1 MAEEPVDLEG
11 RQKLFDA
18 ISALAPVEEVK
29 KLSRSA
35 REALDPESSGNPEN
49 YRYGHLDLKVI
60 AQALR
65 TVQAHGLPEE
75 SIFVDL
81 GSGVGH
87 AVFAAALLHPF
98 KQVIGCE
105 ALEPLHL
112 KAKDLEQKYY
122 GIFAGGE
129 GEPAPPEDV
138 KKAELTFVHGDFVA
152 KADELFVPGVSVIC
166 CVATTW
172 DDTLLEAICE
182 KAKEPKQ
189 ETDAVKPGCYCITFS
204 KMLPDTENWEVLS
217 AEPVQC
223 SWGEASLFV
232 HRKKGVPPPVEI
244 VAG

>member
-1 MAEEPVDLEG
+1 MGDLES
-11 RQKLFDA
+11 RQKLFGA
-18 ISALAPVEEVK
+18 ITALAPVEEVK

-35 REALDPESSGNPEN
+35 REKLDPESSGNPEN
-49 YRYGHLDLKVI
+49 YRYGHLDLQVM

-65 TVQAHGLPEE
+65 TVIAHGLPEE
-75 SIFVDL
+75 AIFADL

-112 KAKDLEQKYY
+112 KAKELEQKYM

-138 KKAELTFVHGDFVA
+138 KKTETMFVLGDFASKV
-152 KADELFVPGVSVIC
+152 DEIFVPGVSVIC

-172 DDTLLEAICE
+172 DDTMMQAICE
-182 KAKEPKQ
+182 KAKEPSKQ
-189 ETDAVKPGCYCITFS
+189 DGNLDCVKPGCFCITFT
-204 KMLPDTENWEVLS
+204 KMLPDTDNWDVLL

-223 SWGEASLFV
+223 SWGEATLFV
-232 HRKKGVPPPVEI
+232 HRKKGEAPPPETV
-244 VAG
+244 VG